1 MQMTQE
7 LEGGITTMCN
17 VSQGIAE
24 RAFND
29 GISQGISR
37 GISQGISQGKIDAY
51 LEMVREVLISITDA
65 AKKLSLTEQEILDM
79 IKTEK

>member
-17 VSQGIAE
+17 VSQGIAD

-29 GISQGISR
+29 GISQGISH
-37 GISQGISQGKIDAY
+37 GISQGKIDAY

-65 AKKLSLTEQEILDM
+65 AKKLSLTEQEILNM